1 VNRISDTPYEPPGGF
16 STHPR
21 NKDATS
27 SLCLFRWALSRVAEA
42 AGLVGVGVDLRRDW
56 RNVADHAMAWLF
68 RTPCGPKP
76 DN

>member
-42 AGLVGVGVDLRRDW
+42 AELVGVGVDLRQD
-56 RNVADHAMAWLF
+56 
-68 RTPCGPKP
+68 
-76 DN
+76 